1 MMRRL
6 LALLFAMVLGLS
18 AAPVSAQSSDTGEIN
33 ILVQDANT
41 AKPIVLARVL
51 LDGPVMT
58 SEFTGDNGRVRF
70 TDVPDGIY
78 RARVMARGFQSVTS
92 ENFEIINGRNVTV
105 TVTLAMAQGGPLK
118 TIASA
123 VVKSTATVST
133 TAISNDSAQR
143 KLSNDLADALNKL
156 SGVSVSTSST
166 DSDATQT
173 VSLEGQDP
181 SQTQLSVD
189 GIPLNAPGT
198 SGDLRMM
205 NSDLFSGASVSFG
218 PQLGGL
224 AGGVNFRSLDPT
236 LSWQSAFSLSVGSNG
251 KNNYSI
257 GETGSLGRLG
267 IAAMHTYRM
276 TPSLLDGM
284 QFLDTSGLDYTHEGD
299 RQSIGTLVKLRYQLS
314 DAQTLTGM
322 YSHSTNGSE
331 LVCTQETGDIPCG
344 YGPNNWYNTAFD
356 LYSLTDNA
364 LVGSTQLQ
372 ASFFGSKSTA
382 TRDLLDRF
390 IGGVAAPTG
399 STQSSSFD
407 GFMLNATLPA
417 QQRHTIS
424 VSAYTTNSTSTFTPL
439 NSAAQPYT
447 FPGQSASYS
456 AISVNDSIRSNTK
469 LRFTDSIGISHASNA
484 PSSILLGIGSSWQ
497 PSTSDSYA
505 LSYNLGGVAPH
516 AGREGILSDPGQLRI
531 DCNGNVAFGS
541 APGDQPGA
549 SNSTSARFSY
559 THRMNGGL
567 VSASLYQQVQNNIV
581 LPVEVNG
588 TALSPSLFPPTYW
601 GQVQTVFDTTCPSSA
616 AQIGPQNVYYT
627 TPIAG
632 VKRMYEGAHLSSYF
646 TVGNLVV
653 QPYYDIQVAK
663 AFSTDPRFN
672 NAYAITISGEQLPNV
687 PLHRAGITL
696 DYRARHSILEW
707 LADAQYTGGNN
718 QQNLPAYTTVDA
730 GVSANLQHGTLSFVA
745 SNIFNTYGGVFS
757 STQWAVPY
765 TTANGTQIATIARP
779 NTPRQVAVT
788 YTVRFGQG
796 APSANS
802 PAMPALGQRE
812 GGGDVAFVGAGGG
825 PRGGRGFGQFIQP
838 LPSTPPA
845 DPFAIN
851 ATPLCTADAQKVAQ
865 PILSA
870 LKAYTAQIE
879 AAKRSGNYPDTMP
892 APDIPGINVTYHGLK
907 STYAL
912 SVSIKQMQQM
922 RPLFGCTAFHR
933 ADQQTAQQRNL
944 YVEPSGGMF
953 FRPSVTFMPAVG
965 FYFVQ
970 RPPQAGAESFRLYKL
985 PATPPI
991 APFALRTSAQSC
1003 APEMRSAA
1011 QTALAQLQSHF
1022 TKGTP
1027 AAGWT
1032 ITAHMSKAGTW
1043 YSLEPED
1050 IGTVPAILNCG
1061 HISTATKDELTQ
1073 LGWDGV
1079 TVPSLNYTQKLGI
1092 YMIAP
1097 QRRGFPGEQ
1106 RKLEPGA
1113 SPSPGP

>member
-1 MMRRL
+1 
-6 LALLFAMVLGLS
+6 MVLGLG
-18 AAPVSAQSSDTGEIN
+18 AVPALPAFAQSDTGEIN
-33 ILVQDANT
+33 ILVQDANSK
-41 AKPIVLARVL
+41 KPIVLARVL

-58 SEFTGDNGRVRF
+58 SEFTGDNGKVRF

-78 RARVMARGFQSVTS
+78 RARVVARGFQSVTS
-92 ENFEIINGRNVTV
+92 ENFEIVNGRNVTV
-105 TVTLAMAQGGPLK
+105 TVALAMSQGDALR

-123 VVKSTATVST
+123 VVKSTATIST
-133 TAISNDSAQR
+133 SSISADSAQR

-181 SQTQLSVD
+181 SQTQVSVD
-189 GIPLNAPGT
+189 GIPMNAPG
-198 SGDLRMM
+198 SAGDLRMM
-205 NSDLFSGASVSFG
+205 NSDLFSGASVSMG
-218 PQLGGL
+218 PQIGGL

-251 KNNYSI
+251 KNNYSLA
-257 GETGSLGRLG
+257 ESGSLGKLG
-267 IAAMHTYRM
+267 IAAMHTYRA

-284 QFLDTSGLDYTHEGD
+284 QFLDTSGLFYTHEGD
-299 RQSIGTLVKLRYQLS
+299 RDSTGTLVKLRYQLS

-322 YSHSTNGSE
+322 YTHSTNGSE
-331 LVCTQETGDIPCG
+331 LVCTQDTGALPCG
-344 YGPNNWYNTAFD
+344 YGPDNWYNTAFD

-399 STQSSSFD
+399 SIQGSSFD
-407 GFMLNATLPA
+407 GFSLNATLPA

-439 NSAAQPYT
+439 NAAAQPYT

-469 LRFTDSIGISHASNA
+469 LRFNDSIGISRATNA
-484 PSSILLGIGSSWQ
+484 PSSLLLGIGSNWQ
-497 PSTSDSYA
+497 PAPNDSYA
-505 LSYNLGGVAPH
+505 LSYNIGGVAPH
-516 AGREGILSDPGQLRI
+516 AGRQGVLSDPGQLRI
-531 DCNGNVAFGS
+531 DCDGNVGFGN
-541 APGDQPGA
+541 APGDEPGA

-567 VSASLYQQVQNNIV
+567 VSGSIYRQLQNDVV
-581 LPVEVNG
+581 LPVEVNA
-588 TALSPSLFPPTYW
+588 TALPSALFPQTYW
-601 GQVQTVFDTTCPSSA
+601 GQVQTVYDTTCGAGILP
-616 AQIGPQNVYYT
+616 QQNVYYT

-632 VKRMYEGAHLSSYF
+632 VRRVYEGAHLNGYF
-646 TVGNLVV
+646 TLGNLVV

-663 AFSTDPRFN
+663 AFSSDPRFDN
-672 NAYAITISGEQLPNV
+672 PYAITISGAQLPNV

-696 DYRARHSILEW
+696 DYRAPRSIFEW
-707 LADAQYTGGNN
+707 LADAQYTGTNN

-730 GVSANLQHGTLSFVA
+730 GVSATLQHGTLAFVA

-757 STQWAVPY
+757 SSQWAVPY
-765 TTANGTQIATIARP
+765 TAANGTQVATIAHP
-779 NTPRQVAVT
+779 NTPRQVSVT

-796 APSANS
+796 AQTLNS
-802 PAMPALGQRE
+802 PGASPLADANGGPGGPGGE
-812 GGGDVAFVGAGGG
+812 GGG
-825 PRGGRGFGQFIQP
+825 RRGFGQFMQP

-845 DPFAIN
+845 DPFAVN
-851 ATPLCTADAQKVAQ
+851 ATPLCTSDAQKIAQ

-870 LKAYTAQIE
+870 LKAYAAQIE
-879 AAKRSGNYPDTMP
+879 AAKTSAGYPDSMP
-892 APDIPGINVTYHGLK
+892 AANIPGVSVAYHGMK

-912 SVSIKQMQQM
+912 SVSVKQMQQM
-922 RPLFGCTAFHR
+922 RPMFVCTSFHR
-933 ADQQTAQQRNL
+933 ADLQTAQQRNL
-944 YVEPSGGMF
+944 YVDQSGGVF

-965 FYFVQ
+965 FYFVPRQ
-970 RPPQAGAESFRLYKL
+970 PQAGAENFRVYKL
-985 PATPPI
+985 PATPP
-991 APFALRTSAQSC
+991 ATPFALRTPAQSC
-1003 APEMRSAA
+1003 TPELRTAA
-1011 QTALAQLQSHF
+1011 QTALALLQAHF

-1032 ITAHMSKAGTW
+1032 IAAHTTNAGTW
-1043 YSLEPED
+1043 YSLEPD
-1050 IGTVPAILNCG
+1050 DVDAVPALLNCG
-1061 HISTATKDELTQ
+1061 HVSSATKDELTK

-1079 TVPSLNYTQKLGI
+1079 TIPSLNYTQKLGI

-1106 RKLEPGA
+1106 RRAEPGA
-1113 SPSPGP
+1113 SPSPAP